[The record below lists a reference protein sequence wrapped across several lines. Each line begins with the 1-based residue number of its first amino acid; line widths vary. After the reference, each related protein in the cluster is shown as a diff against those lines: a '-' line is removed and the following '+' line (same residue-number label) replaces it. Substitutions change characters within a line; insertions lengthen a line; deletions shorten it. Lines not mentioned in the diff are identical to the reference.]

1 MSQNHQKNLLW
12 LDLLRGLAAVIVM
25 AGHLRSVMFIDFE
38 DIEAPNSVA
47 KLFYFI
53 TGFGHQAVIIFF
65 VLSGFFIIR
74 SVKTSYD
81 LEVWSWRVYFV
92 NRLTRLWMVLIPG
105 LFLGLFWDKL
115 GLFLYPSYDVYTG
128 VIEHLS
134 YFNPNE
140 KLELYTFLGNAL
152 FLQTIFVETFGT
164 NGALWSL
171 SNEFWYYIAF
181 PLIFYSYKR
190 ARRVL
195 NASISFIIA
204 LAIIWAFDFFAMD
217 NATHPALYF
226 LIWLLG
232 GVALWL
238 SPRLAG
244 MRYITLFSSFV
255 ALILVVI
262 LTGIRLKMMPL
273 LFNDYSLGIT
283 SCLLVAF
290 LSNMQMKLR
299 PLKTIA
305 MFLSSISYTLY
316 VVHLPIAVFISAYCF
331 ERRAVLNIETL
342 LIYSGVFFLIILYS
356 RVVYFFFERNTDR
369 VKKLLLR

>member
-38 DIEAPNSVA
+38 DIEAPNSMA

-81 LEVWSWRVYFV
+81 LDVWSWRVYFV

-190 ARRVL
+190 AHRAL
-195 NASISFIIA
+195 NASISFIVA

-244 MRYITLFSSFV
+244 KHYLTMFSSF
-255 ALILVVI
+255 LVLVLVII
-262 LTGIRLKMMPL
+262 LTGIRLKMIPL

-283 SCLLVAF
+283 TCLLIAF

-316 VVHLPIAVFISAYCF
+316 VAHLPIAVFISAYFF
-331 ERRAVLNIETL
+331 ERRSVLNIETL
-342 LIYSGVFFLIILYS
+342 LIYCGVFFFIILYS